1 MKNIFYSSFFVFV
14 PFLLVSCTKV
24 TYDKFLEK
32 SFNDVKTEYT
42 FKSRGKSNKDF
53 IDALD
58 IWGAQTFGDWQKVKQ
73 ATHEERGI
81 FIFRYGDSYNLVGNN
96 CGVLVSVMV
105 KRKDEK
111 TLSVTFSNIV
121 LHNTHCDWINEDGVA
136 ELNYKFQKLTK
147 KMEWEIGRWT
157 DLKVLRESW
166 KS

>member
-14 PFLLVSCTKV
+14 PFLLISCTKGTFV
-24 TYDKFLEK
+24 EK

-73 ATHEERGI
+73 TTHEERGI

-96 CGVLVSVMV
+96 CDVLVSVVV

-121 LHNTHCDWINEDGVA
+121 RHMTHCGWINELGVA
-136 ELNYKFQKLTK
+136 ELSAKFAETSKRL
-147 KMEWEIGRWT
+147 E
-157 DLKVLRESW
+157 KVIADF
-166 KS
+166 